1 MSSFSKHVPH
11 NVCQN
16 ASVSFCNSSAWG
28 QMLSDAKSG
37 KQVGQRMLGL
47 WMVECSKVATQHK
60 RPLARLHALFIVDP
74 GWTKV
79 QLQEMEALIWPQKC
93 LVDQLGAI

>member
-1 MSSFSKHVPH
+1 
-11 NVCQN
+11 
-16 ASVSFCNSSAWG
+16 
-28 QMLSDAKSG
+28 MLSDAKSG

-60 RPLARLHALFIVDP
+60 RPLARLHAWFIVDP

-79 QLQEMEALIWPQKC
+79 QEMEALIWPQSA
-93 LVDQLGAI
+93 LWTN